1 MKGKNKMLDDKHTTS
16 AIKTA
21 IYIKNNG
28 LNTIKKLLEV
38 ESLTY
43 NKAIASDLKSKLNKY
58 QSTKQGE
65 INILDM
71 NLGHVIRAFSK
82 LIEENEKLKQ
92 KPKVKRVRY
101 KEKVREHLN
110 EISEL
115 LGDK

>member
-28 LNTIKKLLEV
+28 LNTIKRLLEV

-110 EISEL
+110 KISEL

>member
-1 MKGKNKMLDDKHTTS
+1 MKGKNKMIDTNT
-16 AIKTA
+16 AIKTG
-21 IYIKNNG
+21 IYIKENG
-28 LNTIKKLLEV
+28 LNTIKKLLEA

-58 QSTKQGE
+58 QSTKQGK

-92 KPKVKRVRY
+92 KPKVK
-101 KEKVREHLN
+101 KVREHLN
-110 EISEL
+110 KISEL

>member
-1 MKGKNKMLDDKHTTS
+1 MKGKNKMIDTNT
-16 AIKTA
+16 AIKTG
-21 IYIKNNG
+21 IYIKENG

-58 QSTKQGE
+58 QSTKQGKT
-65 INILDM
+65 NILDM
-71 NLGHVIRAFSK
+71 NLGHVLRAFSK

-92 KPKVKRVRY
+92 KPKVK
-101 KEKVREHLN
+101 KVREHLN
-110 EISEL
+110 KISEL

>member
-1 MKGKNKMLDDKHTTS
+1 MLDDKHTTS

-110 EISEL
+110 RIYEL